1 MTLLKITA
9 LLLSLAFAATGV
21 FAGCGI
27 DAGSVR
33 ILSNDFQALNAVIAA
48 AKECAGGGVD
58 VTSNAT
64 TTHAELQVPA
74 LSANPAEY
82 TVKILANDS
91 IVPLLNKG
99 LLRPLD
105 DLVAKYG
112 QDLEPSQLIKING
125 KVMAIAFMA
134 NAQHLTYRTDL
145 LKAAGVAPP
154 KTYEEVLAAAKVL
167 REKGVIETPL
177 GLNLKPG
184 WDLGEEFV
192 IMYLGYGGDLFAPDS
207 AELALDPA
215 KATAALEM
223 LKALSAYMPTDF
235 NTFDTNGLSP
245 LYEQGKVAMM
255 NMWGSRAATYLANDA
270 LPAVAANTVF
280 AAAPTVGGGTKPA
293 TTVWWDGFS
302 IAKNISDVDADA
314 EAEAEASFRAM
325 LHGASADM
333 AKASPDLAVWLIKGI
348 EPGPI
353 SIGVIASAQAGAPPY
368 PMVPQIGVLHTAL
381 GTELA
386 DFMAG
391 KESAEKALSDVK
403 AAYDTSAREQGLLQ

>member
-1 MTLLKITA
+1 MSYLRTTA
-9 LLLSLAFAATGV
+9 LSLTLAFAATGV
-21 FAGCGI
+21 YAGCGI
-27 DAGSVR
+27 EAGSIR
-33 ILSNDFQALNAVIAA
+33 ILSNDFEALNAVIAT
-48 AKECAGGGVD
+48 AKECAGDGVE

-64 TTHAELQVPA
+64 TEHAELQVPA
-74 LSANPAEY
+74 LSGNPAEY

-91 IVPLLNKG
+91 IVPLLNEG

-105 DLVAKYG
+105 DLVTKYG
-112 QDLEPSQLIKING
+112 QDLEQSQLIKIDG

-145 LKAAGVAPP
+145 LAAAGVQPP
-154 KTYEEVLAAAKVL
+154 KTYEEVLTAAEAM
-167 REKGVIETPL
+167 RAKGVMDTPL

-192 IMYLGYGGDLFAPDS
+192 NMYLGYGGDFFVPGS

-223 LKALSAYMPTDF
+223 LKALSAYMPADF

-245 LYEQGKVAMM
+245 LFEQGKVGMM
-255 NMWGSRAATYLANDA
+255 NMWGSRASTYLGGDA
-270 LPAVAANTVF
+270 LPEVAANTVF
-280 AAAPTVGGGTKPA
+280 AAAPTVGGGSKPA

-302 IAKNISDVDADA
+302 VAQNISDAD
-314 EAEAEASFRAM
+314 AEASFRAM

-333 AKASPDLAVWLIKGI
+333 AKANPDLAVWLIKGI
-348 EPGPI
+348 EPGPA
-353 SIGVIASAQAGAPPY
+353 SVGVIASAQAGATPY
-368 PMVPQIGVLHTAL
+368 PMVPQMGVLHTAL
-381 GTELA
+381 GNELA

-391 KESAEKALSDVK
+391 KETAEQALADVK
-403 AAYDTSAREQGLLQ
+403 ASYETSAREQGFLQ

>member
-1 MTLLKITA
+1 MTLLKTTA

-21 FAGCGI
+21 FAGCGN

-82 TVKILANDS
+82 TVTILANDS
-91 IVPLLNKG
+91 IVPWLNKG

-134 NAQHLTYRTDL
+134 NAQHLTYRADL

-192 IMYLGYGGDLFAPDS
+192 HMYLGYGGDLFAPDS
-207 AELALDPA
+207 AVLALDPA

-223 LKALSAYMPTDF
+223 LKALSAYMPADF
-235 NTFDTNGLSP
+235 NAFDTKGLSP

-255 NMWGSRAATYLANDA
+255 NMWGSRAATYLGKDA
-270 LPAVAANTVF
+270 LPAVAANTAF

-302 IAKNISDVDADA
+302 IAKNISDVDA
-314 EAEAEASFRAM
+314 EASFRAM

-333 AKASPDLAVWLIKGI
+333 AKANPDLAVWLIKGI

-368 PMVPQIGVLHTAL
+368 PMVPQMGVLHTAL

-391 KESAEKALSDVK
+391 KESAEQALSDVK